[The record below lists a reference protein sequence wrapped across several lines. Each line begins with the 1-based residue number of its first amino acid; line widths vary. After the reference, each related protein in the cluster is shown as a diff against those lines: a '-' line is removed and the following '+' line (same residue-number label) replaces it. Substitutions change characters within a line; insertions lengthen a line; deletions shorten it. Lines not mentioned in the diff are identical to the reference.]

1 MSNIQVTQVWHCHL
15 VAGVSQILFENF
27 RYKILYRMWQRM
39 VSIAESYIK
48 IRISFFVFSFIGYIN
63 VSVCQ
68 FPAVT
73 GEAVFQRISSPTSLL
88 RRQAA
93 DECYVPPEWAN
104 ERASIVS
111 APPLDILTCV
121 SLCRCSVTGK
131 NQAFSNCKTFCG
143 SGLQMTIHHLL
154 SGYTFVITFQRAQ
167 APGHTTGTEEV
178 VKGSYRGDDLMAYQL
193 LLEFD
198 YLSWA
203 QTVLIWWV
211 WVWSLVKWLCG
222 RT

>member
-1 MSNIQVTQVWHCHL
+1 MKAYGLHCWIINQNVCAFFVL
-15 VAGVSQILFENF
+15 SFS
-27 RYKILYRMWQRM
+27 RYK
-39 VSIAESYIK
+39 
-48 IRISFFVFSFIGYIN
+48 N

-68 FPAVT
+68 FFTVR
-73 GEAVFQRISSPTSLL
+73 GKAVFQRINSPTSLL

-93 DECYVPPEWAN
+93 DESYVPPERAN

-131 NQAFSNCKTFCG
+131 YQAFSNCETFCG
-143 SGLQMTIHHLL
+143 SGLQMTIHHQL
-154 SGYTFVITFQRAQ
+154 SGYTFVITFQRTQ
-167 APGHTTGTEEV
+167 TPGHTKGTEEV
-178 VKGSYRGDDLMAYQL
+178 VERSSRGDDLMAYQL

-203 QTVLIWWV
+203 HTVWYWFGGR
-211 WVWSLVKWLCG
+211 VWSLVKWLCAG
-222 RT
+222 T